1 MDSGV
6 RVSLRPEET
15 PLSKAEL
22 LRELARREKIHES
35 RVKFKVTLQGA
46 RAQSEQWLAEALAA
60 QALSP
65 NAEADTEVFNCR
77 HNIDNYT
84 ASIERTTDLIA
95 SAKDGVSEARHAVGV
110 AEALERLQ
118 ARGELAAP
126 GAQCCAWD
134 RECCSAALKG
144 GCIAACALTRCV
156 CSIASGRRA
165 SILRL
170 DCSRG
175 ALAAHWRR
183 RRGRWAEGQGRL
195 GSARWEDCE

>member
-95 SAKDGVSEARHAVGV
+95 SAKDGVSEARHAVWQRHSSACRRAV
-110 AEALERLQ
+110 SWPHPALN
-118 ARGELAAP
+118 AAP
-126 GAQCCAWD
+126 GTG
-134 RECCSAALKG
+134 SVAL
-144 GCIAACALTRCV
+144 L
-156 CSIASGRRA
+156 
-165 SILRL
+165 L
-170 DCSRG
+170 
-175 ALAAHWRR
+175 
-183 RRGRWAEGQGRL
+183 
-195 GSARWEDCE
+195 